1 MAVLARATITLAQT
15 IDIESVTWYYKLQ
28 ASTASAPAKP
38 TTEVPSGWSTSEP
51 SYTEGST
58 NSLYVVEK
66 TTYSNGT
73 FEYSDV
79 SLSSSYEAAKTA
91 YNKSVAVQSELKESR
106 AWYAICSTDAAEVA
120 KTATV
125 SPATNDFSLREG
137 MLLLVK
143 FTKTNSGA
151 VGNLTLNVNGTGPKN
166 IKYIYNGSLSN
177 IPGANY
183 LKEGQTYQ
191 FYYDG
196 TNWVVQMIYN
206 TNTNTVGVYGGTVV
220 AGQNGIRGYSLV
232 MKDTDDTW
240 VSITT
245 DAGAGAK
252 DAGNGT
258 NHVKYA
264 GGLRPDA
271 VMYEGTQAN
280 YAEGATTGTCY
291 LALGLNL
298 RYSTNCGTSLIKG
311 QDVYLVGTIGSDGLF
326 YLDDTWWTQTI
337 PTTEDGKTYIHLG
350 LAYSTYQIYLA
361 AENPI
366 YQFYEGSFR
375 LLSEIK
381 AMEASKVATKYVTD
395 QTDGIFVHPEGEGPN
410 DTNTPTG
417 WRIRDAL
424 EMLKSGVSLF
434 KAWVENNVTK
444 VRVGRDD
451 KAHFLI
457 QDGKIAGY
465 GSASSIYF
473 ETGDGGN
480 TVQQTYSG
488 NGSTQYFNVL
498 QATSLTSVTV
508 NGTTVSATLEN
519 SSLVKLTSIPSDG
532 ATVVITY
539 KTSVSAPYFTFGT
552 RGSGTVGIG
561 SSAFGNMNK
570 APGIYAMAEGD
581 GSTASGFA
589 AHAEGSENIA
599 FGSHSHA
606 EGRECSAIGDDSHA
620 GGNLS
625 EARGPFSFAHGLYA
639 KATMRGSAAFG
650 RYNFYNG
657 ALFSVGN
664 GTGDSNRH
672 NAFTVGETGNCFVA
686 GKLISGSPGDQ
697 NAMFLVKEFSED
709 NLTVSGGGNIGTR
722 TPSIAVAGYT
732 PIAVATHQIMN
743 ATSGGQNANYCYLY
757 ACTLNGNVLAY
768 NGRNTGSSTAKIKT
782 IFKVFYIATAAIDG
796 AQ

>member
-15 IDIESVTWYYKLQ
+15 IDIESVTWYYRLQ

-73 FEYSDV
+73 FEYSEV
-79 SLSSSYEAAKTA
+79 SLSSSYEAAKQA
-91 YNKSVAVQSELKESR
+91 YNKSVAAEEQAKE
-106 AWYAICSTDAAEVA
+106 AE
-120 KTATV
+120 
-125 SPATNDFSLREG
+125 
-137 MLLLVK
+137 
-143 FTKTNSGA
+143 
-151 VGNLTLNVNGTGPKN
+151 
-166 IKYIYNGSLSN
+166 
-177 IPGANY
+177 
-183 LKEGQTYQ
+183 
-191 FYYDG
+191 
-196 TNWVVQMIYN
+196 
-206 TNTNTVGVYGGTVV
+206 
-220 AGQNGIRGYSLV
+220 
-232 MKDTDDTW
+232 
-240 VSITT
+240 
-245 DAGAGAK
+245 
-252 DAGNGT
+252 
-258 NHVKYA
+258 
-264 GGLRPDA
+264 
-271 VMYEGTQAN
+271 
-280 YAEGATTGTCY
+280 
-291 LALGLNL
+291 
-298 RYSTNCGTSLIKG
+298 
-311 QDVYLVGTIGSDGLF
+311 
-326 YLDDTWWTQTI
+326 
-337 PTTEDGKTYIHLG
+337 
-350 LAYSTYQIYLA
+350 
-361 AENPI
+361 
-366 YQFYEGSFR
+366 
-375 LLSEIK
+375 
-381 AMEASKVATKYVTD
+381 KVATKYVTD

-488 NGSTQYFNVL
+488 DGSTQYFDVL
-498 QATSLTSVTV
+498 QATSLTSITV
-508 NGTTVSATLEN
+508 NGTTVSATLQN

-570 APGIYAMAEGD
+570 APGIYAMAEGE

-625 EARGPFSFAHGLYA
+625 VANGQYSFAHGQNT
-639 KATMRGSAAFG
+639 KTTVKGSMACG
-650 RYNFYNG
+650 RYNFPH
-657 ALFSVGN
+657 AILFGVGN
-664 GTGDSNRH
+664 GTANSDSSRK
-672 NAFTVGETGNCFVA
+672 NAFSVGETGNCFV
-686 GKLISGSPGDQ
+686 GGRLLSGTPSSSGSDYR
-697 NAMFLVKEFSED
+697 AMFHVADKTFSSLSVPAE
-709 NLTVSGGGNIGTR
+709 NKMSAMQKKSV
-722 TPSIAVAGYT
+722 AVTGYT
-732 PIAVATHQIMN
+732 PVAVCCYGMSGTNGLKCFPFAIAFA
-743 ATSGGQNANYCYLY
+743 
-757 ACTLNGNVLAY
+757 GNDILFNIY
-768 NGRNTGSSTAKIKT
+768 NTGTSAATASIRFT
-782 IFKVFYIATAAIDG
+782 ILYIASAAL
-796 AQ
+796 